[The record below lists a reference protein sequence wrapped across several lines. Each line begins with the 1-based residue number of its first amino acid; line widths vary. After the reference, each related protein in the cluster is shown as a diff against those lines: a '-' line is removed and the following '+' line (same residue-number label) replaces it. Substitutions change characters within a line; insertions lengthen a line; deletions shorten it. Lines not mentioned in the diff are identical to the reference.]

1 MRRAA
6 LAAAVVGL
14 ALAALGGVSTAGASD
29 TVAGSASS
37 AATAKNS
44 AGARMAAAATPGCQL
59 RRHSKRVT
67 RHVRRHGKLR
77 AVRRTR
83 HWWSCDAAPAA
94 PAPTAPAPSPTPA
107 PAPVTPVDPGPAPTP
122 EPELEPGPSRLSVKA
137 AEYSYTLSRPTVTAG
152 EVTIELDNRG
162 QDAHDLNLRQVGSEG
177 TPLEITETESL
188 QRSRAHFT
196 LEPGVYRLWC
206 SLPTHDE
213 RGMHATLVVEAP

>member
-6 LAAAVVGL
+6 LAAAVGL
-14 ALAALGGVSTAGASD
+14 TLL
-29 TVAGSASS
+29 
-37 AATAKNS
+37 
-44 AGARMAAAATPGCQL
+44 AAAAADAAGAAGTQAAGAAAPGCKLQ
-59 RRHSKRVT
+59 RHSKRVV

-77 AVRRTR
+77 TVRRTR
-83 HWWSCDAAPAA
+83 HWWSCDTTAPPSDEAAPASPSA
-94 PAPTAPAPSPTPA
+94 PTTPAPTPSPA
-107 PAPVTPVDPGPAPTP
+107 PAPIPEP

-162 QDAHDLNLRQVGSEG
+162 QDAHNLNLRPVGSEAA
-177 TPLEITETESL
+177 PLEIAETESL

-196 LEPGVYRLWC
+196 LEPGVYRMWC

-213 RGMHATLVVEAP
+213 EGMHATLVVEAP

>member
-14 ALAALGGVSTAGASD
+14 ALAALGGGVSAADAGRGNVTGARLAGA
-29 TVAGSASS
+29 
-37 AATAKNS
+37 ATS
-44 AGARMAAAATPGCQL
+44 GCQL
-59 RRHSKRVT
+59 HRHSKRFVH
-67 RHVRRHGKLR
+67 RVRRHGKLR
-77 AVRRTR
+77 TVRGTR
-83 HWWSCDAAPAA
+83 HWWSCNQVPPPGDEAAPTS
-94 PAPTAPAPSPTPA
+94 PAPTPAATPAPSPGPVPTPE
-107 PAPVTPVDPGPAPTP
+107 P

-137 AEYSYTLSRPTVTAG
+137 AEYSYTLSRQTLTAG

-162 QDAHDLNLRQVGSEG
+162 QDAHNLNLRPVGSEAA
-177 TPLEITETESL
+177 PLEIAETESL

-213 RGMHATLVVEAP
+213 EGMHATLVVEAP

>member
-1 MRRAA
+1 VRRAA
-6 LAAAVVGL
+6 LAAAVIGL
-14 ALAALGGVSTAGASD
+14 GLGALGEASSAGA
-29 TVAGSASS
+29 TGSASS
-37 AATAKNS
+37 GAAARSS
-44 AGARMAAAATPGCQL
+44 AGGRTVAAATPGCQL

-67 RHVRRHGKLR
+67 HHLRRHGKLR
-77 AVRRTR
+77 TVRRTR
-83 HWWSCDAAPAA
+83 YWWSCDAAPAA

-107 PAPVTPVDPGPAPTP
+107 PAPVTPVDPGPAPAP

-162 QDAHDLNLRQVGSEG
+162 QDAHNLNLQPVGSEAA
-177 TPLEITETESL
+177 PLEIAETESL
-188 QRSRAHFT
+188 QRNRAHFT

-213 RGMHATLVVEAP
+213 EGMHATLVVEAP